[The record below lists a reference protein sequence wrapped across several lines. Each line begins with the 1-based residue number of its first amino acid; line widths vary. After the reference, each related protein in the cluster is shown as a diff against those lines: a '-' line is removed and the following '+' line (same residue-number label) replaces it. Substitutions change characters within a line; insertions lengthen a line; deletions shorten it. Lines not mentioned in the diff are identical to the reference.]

1 MLWEASLT
9 TSSSGTG
16 VWHPPFVVVCAV
28 TPPVWKSGSGTLR
41 HKDCHVSLE
50 NVDLK
55 GRRKLLAKARINLT
69 DYYEAKGPVAFKLKL
84 RPESTKVEAASVNFS
99 VEKTETDPRVPV
111 ENVVGTTLDDDV
123 MVADVEDIVM
133 AAHLEDDVVQTVSL
147 DQIGS
152 TSPVQEDEVA
162 LPSLP
167 PQLPPRD
174 WERGPIATSTPLAKP
189 APKPRPVITT
199 ARELLSVLDEKPAV
213 AVDDK
218 PAVVDE
224 KPATPEPSETRTK
237 DEVKPFPPPLPKRDF
252 ELARDILTETSTVKI
267 PLIDAITPVAEF
279 ATEVESNIPLP
290 HILAS
295 PEDNTPCTAVV
306 QPLFE
311 PVQNT
316 ELIPESDAASPPPP
330 PVVEDLPQPKS
341 LTLPLEEENDTLF
354 VKPAVVATVRLVGLL
369 HFFFYC
375 KNLTSILIRRRLV
388 SELEMCSRLQIA

>member
-41 HKDCHVSLE
+41 HKDCHVCLE

-55 GRRKLLAKARINLT
+55 GRRKLLAKARVNLT
-69 DYYEAKGPVAFKLKL
+69 DYYESKGPVAFKLKL

-111 ENVVGTTLDDDV
+111 ENVVGTTLED
-123 MVADVEDIVM
+123 MVADVDDIVL

-147 DQIGS
+147 DQVGR
-152 TSPVQEDEVA
+152 TSPVQDDEVP
-162 LPSLP
+162 LPTLP

-174 WERGPIATSTPLAKP
+174 WERGPMATSTPLAKP
-189 APKPRPVITT
+189 APKPRPVTT
-199 ARELLSVLDEKPAV
+199 AARELLSVLDEKPATV
-213 AVDDK
+213 GEKPAAAVDDK
-218 PAVVDE
+218 PA
-224 KPATPEPSETRTK
+224 APEPSETRTK
-237 DEVKPFPPPLPKRDF
+237 DEVKPLPPPLPKRDF

-311 PVQNT
+311 PVQKT
-316 ELIPESDAASPPPP
+316 ELSIPESDAAPPPPP
-330 PVVEDLPQPKS
+330 PVVEDLPQPNS

-354 VKPAVVATVRLVGLL
+354 AKPAVVANVRLVGLHL
-369 HFFFYC
+369 
-375 KNLTSILIRRRLV
+375 L
-388 SELEMCSRLQIA
+388 